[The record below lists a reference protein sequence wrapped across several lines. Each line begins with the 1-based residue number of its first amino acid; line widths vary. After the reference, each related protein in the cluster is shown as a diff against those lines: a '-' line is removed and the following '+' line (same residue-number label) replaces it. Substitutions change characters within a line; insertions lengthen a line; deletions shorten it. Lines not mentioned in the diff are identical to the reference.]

1 MKNNQI
7 VIIATLLMINISFSQ
22 TKNFIDQ
29 PYIETSAK
37 VDTLV
42 IADRIYLKILIN
54 ESDTKDKISVEE
66 LETKMEGAL
75 KSLGIN
81 TTENLSLIDLASN
94 FKNYFFK
101 QKDVLKN
108 KAYSLL
114 VYDAQT
120 AGKVIVA
127 LENLNISNVELEKLE
142 HSQIE
147 NVKLILKSNAII
159 KAKKQA
165 DYLTK
170 PLNQKAGNAIHIS
183 DNSNQSY
190 QYNRNSLDEIVVVG
204 YGAIK
209 KQEFEPIAIEFKKI
223 LVESDVSVKFKI
235 E

>member
-7 VIIATLLMINISFSQ
+7 VIIASLLMINLSFSQ

-29 PYIETSAK
+29 PYVETSAK

-66 LETKMEGAL
+66 LETKMESAL
-75 KSLGIN
+75 KALGIN
-81 TTENLSLIDLASN
+81 TSENLSLIDLASN

-120 AGKVIVA
+120 AGKVIIA

-142 HSQIE
+142 HSQME
-147 NVKLILKSNAII
+147 NVKLVLKSNAIV

-170 PLNQKAGNAIHIS
+170 PLNQKTGSALFIS
-183 DNSNQSY
+183 DISNQSY
-190 QYNRNSLDEIVVVG
+190 QYNRNTLDEIVVVG
-204 YGAIK
+204 YGAAK

-223 LVESDVSVKFKI
+223 KVESEVSVKFKI

>member
-1 MKNNQI
+1 MKTNQI
-7 VIIATLLMINISFSQ
+7 IIIVALLITNLGFSQ

-29 PYIETSAK
+29 PYIETSAT

-42 IADRIYLKILIN
+42 IADKIYLKILIN

-66 LETKMEGAL
+66 LENKMEATL
-75 KSLGIN
+75 KGLGIN
-81 TTENLSLIDLASN
+81 TSENLSLIDLASN
-94 FKNYFFK
+94 FKNYFLK
-101 QKDVLKN
+101 QRDILKN

-114 VYDAQT
+114 IFDAQT
-120 AGKVIVA
+120 AGKVIIA

-147 NVKLILKSNAII
+147 NVKLILKSKAIL
-159 KAKKQA
+159 KAKTQA

-170 PLNQKAGNAIHIS
+170 PLNQKTGNAIHIS

-190 QYNRNSLDEIVVVG
+190 QYNNQLDEMVVVG
-204 YGAIK
+204 YGAAK
-209 KQEFEPIAIEFKKI
+209 KQEYEPIAIEFKKI
-223 LVESDVSVKFKI
+223 KVKSAVVVKFKI